1 MFIQI
6 VQKLSSRRCSLE
18 SRLKV
23 LKEISTEMGIALLNL
38 EEDTR
43 VPVKVRIIEYCIELE
58 AIICIKHNVNVL
70 LLNDCICLMITGEI
84 RYRTEATKAYGTS
97 YF

>member
-1 MFIQI
+1 M
-6 VQKLSSRRCSLE
+6 
-18 SRLKV
+18 

-43 VPVKVRIIEYCIELE
+43 VPVKVRIIECCIELE
-58 AIICIKHNVNVL
+58 AIICIKHDVNVL
-70 LLNDCICLMITGEI
+70 LLNDCICLMIIGEI

>member
-1 MFIQI
+1 M
-6 VQKLSSRRCSLE
+6 
-18 SRLKV
+18 

-43 VPVKVRIIEYCIELE
+43 VPVKVRIIECCIELE
-58 AIICIKHNVNVL
+58 AIICIKHDVNVL
-70 LLNDCICLMITGEI
+70 LLNDCICLMIIGEI

-97 YF
+97 